1 MNSQDKNWAFRILPG
16 SFDGSV
22 RWLGCLSA
30 MDRGVRTRIRPA
42 AQPPLAFSRSAAVA
56 FAYRPGH
63 RVRFSVNDWRRRFAA
78 PGHGIACDAPR
89 HGRLV
94 YYSVFVT
101 SGFALIWRG
110 SRSDQRILCRNR
122 CVARAKACLI
132 GGHSHGH
139 PAGSPDRPF
148 WQRRSEERGSARI
161 AVHRR
166 SGATTRRT
174 IHSCR
179 LPSHPSSCCR
189 KCVTEPIRGQA
200 R

>member
-1 MNSQDKNWAFRILPG
+1 MIGDIVGSAHGHDTLRPTTTRCWARTCPLRTAPSPTCPATG
-16 SFDGSV
+16 SGNPHRCSGTTISV
-22 RWLGCLSA
+22 A
-30 MDRGVRTRIRPA
+30 E
-42 AQPPLAFSRSAAVA
+42 AFS
-56 FAYRPGH
+56 YRPVR
-63 RVRFSVNDWRRRFAA
+63 RVPFPVTDWGRRFAA
-78 PGHGIACDAPR
+78 PGHGDVRDALR
-89 HGRLV
+89 HGLLM

-101 SGFALIWRG
+101 LVFTLIWHG
-110 SRSDQRILCRNR
+110 SRGDPPIG
-122 CVARAKACLI
+122 CLI
-132 GGHSHGH
+132 GGHRHGH

-166 SGATTRRT
+166 RRATTRRT

>member
-1 MNSQDKNWAFRILPG
+1 MVACGGSDAFPRWIAASEQG
-16 SFDGSV
+16 SD
-22 RWLGCLSA
+22 LLLS
-30 MDRGVRTRIRPA
+30 PHW
-42 AQPPLAFSRSAAVA
+42 PSAAVV

-78 PGHGIACDAPR
+78 LSHGIACDGLR

-132 GGHSHGH
+132 GGHRHGH
-139 PAGSPDRPF
+139 PAGSSHRPF
-148 WQRRSEERGSARI
+148 WQRRSEGRGSARI
-161 AVHRR
+161 TVHRR
-166 SGATTRRT
+166 REVTTRRI
-174 IHSCR
+174 IHSRR
-179 LPSHPSSCCR
+179 LPSYPSSCYR

>member
-1 MNSQDKNWAFRILPG
+1 MDSQDKNWAFRILPG
-16 SFDGSV
+16 SFDGNV

-30 MDRGVRTRIRPA
+30 MDRGVRTRIRLA

-122 CVARAKACLI
+122 LCR
-132 GGHSHGH
+132 
-139 PAGSPDRPF
+139 
-148 WQRRSEERGSARI
+148 QSEGLLDQWAQPWAPCRITGSAILATATRG
-161 AVHRR
+161 AGLCPHR
-166 SGATTRRT
+166 
-174 IHSCR
+174 
-179 LPSHPSSCCR
+179 SSS
-189 KCVTEPIRGQA
+189 T
-200 R
+200 

>member
-1 MNSQDKNWAFRILPG
+1 MLNATIGDRIGSVYEHDVIKTKDFPLFGKDVAFTDCTVAFLPG
-16 SFDGSV
+16 NGSGNPV
-22 RWLGCLSA
+22 RCSGTTTPVA
-30 MDRGVRTRIRPA
+30 E
-42 AQPPLAFSRSAAVA
+42 AFS
-56 FAYRPGH
+56 YRPGYCGPLP
-63 RVRFSVNDWRRRFAA
+63 VNDRGRRFAA
-78 PGHGIACDAPR
+78 PGHGDVRDALR
-89 HGRLV
+89 HGLLM

-101 SGFALIWRG
+101 LGFTLIWHG
-110 SRSDQRILCRNR
+110 SRGDPPIGCLSD
-122 CVARAKACLI
+122 
-132 GGHSHGH
+132 GHSHGH